1 MMKALPPARMSTDE
15 RLDEVAALLAAGLRR
30 LRAKTQG
37 DKSLETQ
44 RNPSTAT
51 GYQRGHG
58 GGENRPAR
66 KTP

>member
-1 MMKALPPARMSTDE
+1 MNALPPARMSTEE
-15 RLDEVAALLAAGLRR
+15 RLDEVAAILAAGLRR

-44 RNPSTAT
+44 RNSSTAT

-58 GGENRPAR
+58 GGETRRSR